1 MKKDYFDSIED
12 LPIWNWWK
20 IADSGNLIYM
30 QKLDYYDKE
39 DYSIKAF
46 ELWNKVQNEY
56 LKEFGITDEFRQVL
70 ALKKKWIKAKTDYL
84 LTGERFKL
92 TEIDIIDAQIKDTT
106 ANKIDVDKE
115 DTLIVLEQK
124 LNREL
129 DPKKVSVKKY
139 FKYINHF
146 SKQSN
151 G

>member
-56 LKEFGITDEFRQVL
+56 LEVFGITDEFRQVL
-70 ALKKKWIKAKTDYL
+70 ALKKKWIKTKTDYL